1 MISPA
6 VASFLSASGHLSRI
20 SRIDIRTM
28 ILQHN
33 MFHSTGQLDT
43 IRRRR
48 SSFNQPDEPLD
59 AFVNPYLDATLIAS
73 CDTPGVVRDWLRSR

>member
-33 MFHSTGQLDT
+33 MFHSKGQLGT

-48 SSFNQPDEPLD
+48 RTKRPVSQRHLVAPVYWKDPTDS
-59 AFVNPYLDATLIAS
+59 V
-73 CDTPGVVRDWLRSR
+73 G